1 MESKSAPFSLIAVGG
16 SGVGV
21 DVGVAV
27 GIGVVVGLA
36 VLVRRA
42 RSVGRG
48 VNVGVGVH
56 VAASTSVV
64 TAAVGTGGACAGARI
79 DVITI
84 TAIPPMTATLRSAS
98 TSKMIF
104 CVLLRVRI
112 DILQASR
119 TMNEPNEEYWRYCC
133 MLCDVKTPGFN
144 DTLM

>member
-1 MESKSAPFSLIAVGG
+1 MRFGIMASKSAPFSLILAGG
-16 SGVGV
+16 RGVGV

-27 GIGVVVGLA
+27 GIGVVVGVA

-42 RSVGRG
+42 KRVGRG

-64 TAAVGTGGACAGARI
+64 TAAVGAGGACAGARI

-84 TAIPPMTATLRSAS
+84 TIIPPMTATSRSAS
-98 TSKMIF
+98 TSRVIF

-112 DILQASR
+112 VIPQASR
-119 TMNEPNEEYWRYCC
+119 TINQPNE
-133 MLCDVKTPGFN
+133 DSI
-144 DTLM
+144 